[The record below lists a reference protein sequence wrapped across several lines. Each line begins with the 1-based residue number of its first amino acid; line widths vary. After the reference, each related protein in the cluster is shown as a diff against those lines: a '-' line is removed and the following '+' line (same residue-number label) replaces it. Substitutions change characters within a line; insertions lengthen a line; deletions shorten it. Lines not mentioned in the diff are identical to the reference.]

1 MIRTYFVSIRR
12 MYASGIRIVWKERKS
27 KMEELETIIITFDDG
42 EETEFFVLE
51 QTQLMG
57 KNYYLVAPTDEME
70 GTDEEGECYI
80 LKENMDEKDSEYGLY
95 EFVEDEEELNNLF
108 PIFEE
113 LLEESDTEVEF

>member
-1 MIRTYFVSIRR
+1 
-12 MYASGIRIVWKERKS
+12 
-27 KMEELETIIITFDDG
+27 MEELETIVITFDDG

-57 KNYYLVAPTDEME
+57 KNYYLVAPVEETGEEDE
-70 GTDEEGECYI
+70 EEGECYI
-80 LKENMDEKDSEYGLY
+80 LKENVDEKDADYGLY
-95 EFVEDEEELNNLF
+95 EFVEDEDELNSLF